1 MDAKLSIH
9 LFCKLEAVT
18 RCHRAR
24 GGLQHGQVA
33 SLSQGPQWISVSSV
47 SSLTL
52 TVNNVH
58 LPDMIFVCALSV
70 TAMTVVS
77 DELSS
82 LEIGINWCFKS
93 IRGEAQ

>member
-24 GGLQHGQVA
+24 GGLQHGQLA
-33 SLSQGPQWISVSSV
+33 SLSQGPQWTSVSV